1 MKTYYGVVE
10 SRDDPK
16 QLGRLK
22 VRIIG
27 LHTEDKTQ
35 LPTTDL
41 PWATVLSHDGAQSGL
56 GHTPSFYVEGT
67 WVLVDFFDEDMQ
79 EPYVI
84 GGIPGIPSSLGSTG
98 DIGFQ
103 DPRGR
108 PDDSSKSIY
117 PTAAGVSDVHENAR
131 GSLLSSN
138 ATNRD
143 TIRKISIPS
152 ADFDGFEM
160 PTVSGTIS
168 ITGSNAT
175 EFSEPLVVD
184 DTANDETKIGT
195 YKPTYPKNHVYSTES
210 GHLFEFDDTD
220 SYKRILLSHA
230 SGSYAEYSNDGTYVS
245 HIVSDMFE
253 VVSNNKSSLIEGDVI
268 ETIDKSLKLK
278 VNKSDNRTNIILTS
292 DFANFNTKTFETTF
306 ISDVKVSRKDEI
318 ITGDKLYLVFDLE
331 NESNSENLNKEQN
344 ILRMSDNVLFQK
356 PGYTLKADILEID
369 MITKNLKIYMN
380 NETQKVTGKT
390 TLK

>member
-22 VRIIG
+22 VRIVG
-27 LHTEDKTQ
+27 LHTEDKIQ
-35 LPTTDL
+35 LPTNSL

-56 GHTPSFYVEGT
+56 GTSPSFYVEGT
-67 WVLVDFFDEDMQ
+67 WVLCSFFDRDRQ
-79 EPYVI
+79 EPYVL
-84 GGIPGIPSSLGSTG
+84 GGLPGTPETLGNPNN
-98 DIGFQ
+98 GFN
-103 DPRGR
+103 DPNRR
-108 PDDSSKSIY
+108 TDDETKIEYNQSVY
-117 PTAAGVSDVHENAR
+117 PKVAGTSDVHENAR

-168 ITGSNAT
+168 ITSSNAT

-184 DTANDETKIGT
+184 DTENDETKIGT

-220 SYKRILLSHA
+220 SYNRILLSHA

-245 HIVSDMFE
+245 HIVSKMFE
-253 VVSNNKSSLIEGDVI
+253 VVSSDKSSLCEGDVI

-278 VNKSDNRTNIILTS
+278 VNKSDTSGNNYDIEVGSNANMNIMVRNGSFNLNINGNVNIFS
-292 DFANFNTKTFETTF
+292 NDDINMSCDNFRVDASNKVT
-306 ISDVKVSRKDEI
+306 ISS
-318 ITGDKLYLVFDLE
+318 GDKMLLDSSGE
-331 NESNSENLNKEQN
+331 NDINGNPINLN
-344 ILRMSDNVLFQK
+344 
-356 PGYTLKADILEID
+356 
-369 MITKNLKIYMN
+369 
-380 NETQKVTGKT
+380 
-390 TLK
+390 